1 MSEFVLTKSRV
12 QFIRVNEVLSLISDN
27 KVISF
32 PLYFSGAF
40 TENVSQME
48 PLPQTPSMVNGEN
61 GESLL
66 EEFGK
71 MERRDLTAVK
81 NVVLDYNGERG
92 VVTVQ
97 REFEQIFYF

>member
-1 MSEFVLTKSRV
+1 
-12 QFIRVNEVLSLISDN
+12 
-27 KVISF
+27 
-32 PLYFSGAF
+32 
-40 TENVSQME
+40 ME